1 MKGRHVFATVLAG
14 VLFSLPVQATII
26 TLQADLNGANED
38 PPADPDG
45 TGFATFTIDTVAS
58 TITWVATAENIDLPV
73 LAAHIHPGAAGVIG
87 PPLIDL
93 SSGLIGG
100 PLAVDSAVLADVIAD
115 PSAFYYNVHNEAFL
129 NGAIRGQLEFV
140 SRVVEPGSAG
150 LLILGLIGVA
160 WLRRRT

>member
-26 TLQADLNGANED
+26 TLQADLNGANEV

-58 TITWVATAENIDLPV
+58 TITWAVTVENIDPV
-73 LAAHIHPGAAGVIG
+73 IAAHIHPGAAGEVG
-87 PPLIDL
+87 LPLIDF
-93 SSGLIGG
+93 SGMLNGG
-100 PLAVDSAVLADVIAD
+100 PLVVPSADLADVIAD
-115 PSAFYYNVHNEAFL
+115 PSAFYYNAHTDPFQG
-129 NGAIRGQLEFV
+129 GAIRGQLEFV

-150 LLILGLIGVA
+150 LLILGLMGIA